1 MAFKLSKS
9 EEKQRQD
16 FIETLRT
23 KQEEL
28 QAKQEEFQNET
39 DPEAKEKARQQIT
52 VILAEILVAIEETE
66 TFRDEIATRLR
77 DEYDEKSEKWQES
90 DKASEVDSMISDWEN
105 ASFEEPELENP
116 ETMELED
123 YAGMLEEL
131 PDSVD

>member
-23 KQEEL
+23 KQEGL
-28 QAKQEEFQNET
+28 QAKQEEFQKET